1 MKKVTAILSY
11 IFITLGFLAGCQKET
26 PVQTGNTEDNIII
39 NDENAEK
46 EEIEETVI
54 NDRTDETNTYTNLC
68 IPTYITRVDDC
79 YFIVDC
85 YHNQV
90 IYHDNLTDPLE
101 QWKVM
106 VDGLSRPHTMASD
119 GVVYLIDDTENH
131 KIIVM
136 QKRMNDYGENYFEIT
151 QEFSDIGT
159 RPHYIVY
166 HEESNTFYAW
176 SSMTGEMYLFQREV
190 DGTEVELAEVRK
202 IDQLMGVYVRSF
214 TIVDDAIYFVSG
226 QQKILKA
233 QLSDLEIVAE
243 YPVIPEIAGM
253 AQISLIGDY
262 YYVTVST
269 DVSGS
274 QDYKT
279 ILRADSLESLET
291 GEFDVLYD
299 LFGCDGTPYNI
310 THFDGHFY
318 LAEHRISN
326 CRIWQFDVNNNEIE
340 NITKIY

>member
-1 MKKVTAILSY
+1 MKKVTAILFY
-11 IFITLGFLAGCQKET
+11 IFITLGFLAGCQTEA
-26 PVQTGNTEDNIII
+26 PVQTGNTEENIVI
-39 NDENAEK
+39 NNENTEQEA
-46 EEIEETVI
+46 IVETVM

-119 GVVYLIDDTENH
+119 GIVYLIDDTENH

-136 QKRMNDYGENYFEIT
+136 QKRMNDYGEYYFEIT

-159 RPHYIVY
+159 RPHYIIY

-190 DGTEVELAEVRK
+190 DATEVELAEVRK

-279 ILRADSLESLET
+279 MIRADSLESLAT

-310 THFDGHFY
+310 THFDGHLY